1 MLLPLF
7 ENDFAL
13 AKVVPKPAEIT
24 NTTTVAIA
32 MANVVHPLYL
42 FEMLL
47 TYWLDAPKVSS
58 TSSISEVLRNTC

>member
-7 ENDFAL
+7 ENDFPL
-13 AKVVPKPAEIT
+13 PKVVPIDTELT

-32 MANVVHPLYL
+32 MANVVHALYL

-47 TYWLDAPKVSS
+47 TYWFNAPKVSS
-58 TSSISEVLRNTC
+58 TSSISEILHNTC